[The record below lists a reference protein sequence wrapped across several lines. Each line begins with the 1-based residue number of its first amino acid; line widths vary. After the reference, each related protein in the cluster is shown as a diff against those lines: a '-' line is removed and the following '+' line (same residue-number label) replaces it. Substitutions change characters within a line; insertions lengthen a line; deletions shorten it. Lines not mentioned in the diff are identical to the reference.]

1 MPGVTVTG
9 GDGLG
14 SSGAVVDGEME
25 GGGAVA
31 AGGIQTSITSGTS

>member
-14 SSGAVVDGEME
+14 SSGAEVDSEVE

-31 AGGIQTSITSGTS
+31 ASGIQTSITSGTS